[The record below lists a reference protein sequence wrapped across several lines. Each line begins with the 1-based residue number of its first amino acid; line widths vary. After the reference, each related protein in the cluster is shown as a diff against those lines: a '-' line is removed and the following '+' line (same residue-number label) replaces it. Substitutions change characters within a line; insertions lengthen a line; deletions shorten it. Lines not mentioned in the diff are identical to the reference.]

1 MTHWVPGP
9 ARPSVLVPPPALR
22 RARRLQDFGNNY
34 AGDSKVKIPWVR
46 RDLCGARVLV
56 MEWIDGMRCTNI
68 RGIQTS
74 GIDVNEFIR
83 CGVVSG
89 LRQLLEVRERTLAQR
104 SVCRPLRYIQ
114 AGQKARACSVSAH
127 VVRYLGHAMQALDL
141 ELRRQKGHLLVSMS
155 NHIQRK
161 RGGRSF

>member
-1 MTHWVPGP
+1 M
-9 ARPSVLVPPPALR
+9 
-22 RARRLQDFGNNY
+22 QDFGNNY

-89 LRQLLEVRERTLAQR
+89 LRQLLEVTTSFRHHTLTKTYHCVVSVRGMLQR
-104 SVCRPLRYIQ
+104 
-114 AGQKARACSVSAH
+114 
-127 VVRYLGHAMQALDL
+127 M
-141 ELRRQKGHLLVSMS
+141 
-155 NHIQRK
+155 
-161 RGGRSF
+161 